1 MESAAALTNAL
12 SRLSDPNP
20 SLDAVQG
27 ALKAFYLKR
36 HERADSVSKFANEL
50 TRLEAFRT
58 VPDRIAATYIIPH
71 LGDFLADITC
81 DGLIGAE
88 MFETLP
94 PPARSMNATMPWD
107 SNMGIGNHESK
118 LLRALYA
125 LPIIVFNYVATQ
137 TMSVTIKT
145 GLAVLN
151 DASQTGL
158 VLGEGNVI
166 PVVTRYF
173 GIESVDTVVAI
184 LVAFFT
190 PSIGGLDPAGRMQA
204 IAFLGDLVPI
214 LAIWGVEGIRR
225 GNFLTAA
232 HLL

>member
-12 SRLSDPNP
+12 SKLSGPNP
-20 SLDAVQG
+20 SLDEVQG

-36 HERADSVSKFANEL
+36 HERADSITKLANEL
-50 TRLEAFRT
+50 TRLESFRT
-58 VPDRIAATYIIPH
+58 VADRIAATYIVPR
-71 LGDFLADITC
+71 LGDFLSDITC

-88 MFETLP
+88 LFETLP
-94 PPARSMNATMPWD
+94 PPARSLNATMPWD
-107 SNMGIGNHESK
+107 PKLGIGKHESK

-125 LPIIVFNYVATQ
+125 LPIFAFNYLATQ
-137 TMSVTIKT
+137 TMGPTKAS
-145 GLAVLN
+145 LAVLN
-151 DASQTGL
+151 NASQTGL
-158 VLGEGNVI
+158 ILGEGNVI

-173 GIESVDTVVAI
+173 GIKGVDSILAI

-190 PSIGGLDPAGRMQA
+190 PAIGGLDPAGRMQL